1 MAEKRRKRRWR
12 GGGGGTWHNFRKL
25 QFCDGLEHW
34 WPAASARPS
43 LDKDT
48 TLLQP
53 WPGSWLV
60 WGWGNHWLQVNT
72 ASLCL
77 RGFTDLVCHNI
88 ASWRLPPARVA
99 ASRATCCFRLLST
112 DQNIGYQGRGREA
125 EQIPINWMP
134 ILKSISRCIKE
145 QKSFC

>member
-1 MAEKRRKRRWR
+1 MCGGEERRGRWR
-12 GGGGGTWHNFRKL
+12 WGELG
-25 QFCDGLEHW
+25 
-34 WPAASARPS
+34 
-43 LDKDT
+43 T
-48 TLLQP
+48 TLGNYNFVTAWSTGGQQP
-53 WPGSWLV
+53 LLGPAWTKTRLSSSPGLAPWLV

-77 RGFTDLVCHNI
+77 KGFTDLVCHNI
-88 ASWRLPPARVA
+88 ASWRLPPALVA
-99 ASRATCCFRLLST
+99 GSRATCCFRLLST